1 MESSY
6 SFAGVFSLAS
16 GGTGGGGLRL
26 HFVQEIFFPQKM
38 QPGEQISSPTAWRE
52 PVLKESL
59 GSAVAKNA
67 AEDLADVER
76 VLVGQ
81 VQAFE
86 GIVRRWQGP
95 LVNMAWRYCRDRGR
109 AEELAQ
115 EAFVRAWRGL
125 AGWRREGSF
134 STWLFALAANVF
146 RSELKRFPT
155 INVPLEEIAE
165 PSAPAAQYSALTE
178 RLSSETVRRA
188 VLALPVRYREPVV
201 LYYFHEMD
209 VAAAA
214 RTMGLP
220 EGTLKARLSRAREL
234 LRRRFPE
241 LEKEIASH
249 PLQKTQR
256 MGRPPSA
263 GHPDSSGSE
272 IANDSGKEA

>member
-1 MESSY
+1 
-6 SFAGVFSLAS
+6 V
-16 GGTGGGGLRL
+16 
-26 HFVQEIFFPQKM
+26 
-38 QPGEQISSPTAWRE
+38 
-52 PVLKESL
+52 
-59 GSAVAKNA
+59 

-76 VLVGQ
+76 VLAGE
-81 VQAFE
+81 VQAFT

-125 AGWRREGSF
+125 SGWRREGSF

-155 INVPLEEIAE
+155 LHVPLEAIAE
-165 PSAPAAQYSALTE
+165 PSAPAAQHRVLTT

-201 LYYFHEMD
+201 LFYFQDMD

-220 EGTLKARLSRAREL
+220 EGTVKARLSRAREM

-241 LEKEIASH
+241 LESELDSH
-249 PLQKTQR
+249 PSQSKRR
-256 MGRPPSA
+256 MGHPAST
-263 GHPDSSGSE
+263 GHPDSRESE
-272 IANDSGKEA
+272 IADETGKEA